1 MAVRKKARRGGRAAG
16 TTVIP
21 TTPPLIP
28 LGRKVAVSVKKV
40 SAEEIVYT
48 LSDGTKLKL
57 RPVLVNIERSLSKY
71 NPLGDPIYQIGTG
84 LILQTEVPK
93 RLKRRQSK

>member
-1 MAVRKKARRGGRAAG
+1 MAVRKQARRSKAIG
-16 TTVIP
+16 TTVTP
-21 TTPPLIP
+21 SNPPLIP
-28 LGRKVAVSVKKV
+28 LGRKVAVTVKKA
-40 SAEEIVYT
+40 SAEEIVYM

-57 RPVLVNIERSLSKY
+57 RPVLVNIERSLDKF

-93 RLKRRQSK
+93 RLKRRQPE